1 MVYTSG
7 ILPIPKSPIIKDGAP
22 SSYIKPS
29 YYPIPYQAIIA
40 IENCDIHEVLSWDIS
55 VNVKS
60 IKIKVDWSL
69 AIDNNGTTD
78 LFPKA
83 VYDSISSY
91 DIGKPIWSS
100 SFSSNKLSLKVEWKI
115 IDPNTSN
122 TSHVIPPSP
131 IPYNGHLPGHS
142 FITPGH
148 KSNVN
153 DDSGYGSPNI
163 SRTHHFNIST
173 PATKLIFPS
182 PKRNIGR
189 HDVYRSIPKSPS
201 TNLQSKSG
209 NDELS
214 KSVYST
220 NPVSSSMPSS
230 TNNISSPQL
239 SQCKPKSNLVIPT
252 LPVDEKLDNPKSS
265 SPNSHS
271 KPSIPVIP
279 SSSNTN
285 TLPQP
290 LPTLSV
296 DVILDNTN
304 PKSPSTN
311 SPSKP
316 SIPIIPSPTNTN
328 TLPHSLPTVPVN
340 ETKAISNPDHN
351 SLPFSHSL
359 SNPNPPTSSIISDS
373 TNPKSGA
380 PDELYSDND
389 YDPFN
394 DFEPW
399 INKFA
404 RPPKTLRFSTNNYLH
419 DDIYAEGMNLIG
431 ECRLCNSQVPSY
443 LAQLHV
449 LECPKASKK
458 IINTFAKK
466 FAKSLKLSKDTVY
479 NIAKDHVAYKYAD
492 DKVPNKDFKT
502 LDQFRNFC
510 KALDTATDSQTKSF
524 FEQCNLP
531 CSRDVNIL
539 KYEHLK

>member
-7 ILPIPKSPIIKDGAP
+7 IS
-22 SSYIKPS
+22 
-29 YYPIPYQAIIA
+29 
-40 IENCDIHEVLSWDIS
+40 EV
-55 VNVKS
+55 
-60 IKIKVDWSL
+60 
-69 AIDNNGTTD
+69 T
-78 LFPKA
+78 
-83 VYDSISSY
+83 Y
-91 DIGKPIWSS
+91 
-100 SFSSNKLSLKVEWKI
+100 
-115 IDPNTSN
+115 
-122 TSHVIPPSP
+122 
-131 IPYNGHLPGHS
+131 
-142 FITPGH
+142 
-148 KSNVN
+148 
-153 DDSGYGSPNI
+153 
-163 SRTHHFNIST
+163 
-173 PATKLIFPS
+173 S

-239 SQCKPKSNLVIPT
+239 SQSKPKSNLVIPT

-316 SIPIIPSPTNTN
+316 SIPIIPSSTYTN
-328 TLPHSLPTVPVN
+328 TLPHPLSTVPVI

-351 SLPFSHSL
+351 SPPFSQSL
-359 SNPNPPTSSIISDS
+359 SNPNPLTSPIIPDS
-373 TNPKSGA
+373 TNPKSGDV
-380 PDELYSDND
+380 DELYSDSD

-399 INKFA
+399 INKFT

-449 LECPKASKK
+449 FECPKANKK

-492 DKVPNKDFKT
+492 NEVPNKDFKT
-502 LDQFRNFC
+502 LDQFR
-510 KALDTATDSQTKSF
+510 KL
-524 FEQCNLP
+524 L
-531 CSRDVNIL
+531 
-539 KYEHLK
+539 

>member
-1 MVYTSG
+1 MVYASG

-22 SSYIKPS
+22 TSYIKPS
-29 YYPIPYQAIIA
+29 YYPIPYQATIA

-69 AIDNNGTTD
+69 AKDNNGTTD

-83 VYDSISSY
+83 VYNSISSY
-91 DIGKPIWSS
+91 NIGKPIWSS
-100 SFSSNKLSLKVEWKI
+100 SFSNSKLSLKVEWKI

-122 TSHVIPPSP
+122 TPHVIPLSP
-131 IPYNGHLPGHS
+131 IPYNDHLPGHS

-148 KSNVN
+148 LN
-153 DDSGYGSPNI
+153 DDSRYGSPNI
-163 SRTHHFNIST
+163 SRTHHFNVST
-173 PATKLIFPS
+173 PAAKLIFPS

-201 TNLQSKSG
+201 TNLQSKPG

-220 NPVSSSMPSS
+220 NPVSSAMPSS
-230 TNNISSPQL
+230 TNNITSPQL
-239 SQCKPKSNLVIPT
+239 SQSKPKSIPVIPT
-252 LPVDEKLDNPKSS
+252 LPVDGKLDKSS
-265 SPNSHS
+265 STNYQS
-271 KPSIPVIP
+271 KSSIPVIP
-279 SSSNTN
+279 SSTNTN

-290 LPTLSV
+290 LPTLPV

-304 PKSPSTN
+304 PKSPSAN
-311 SPSKP
+311 SQSKP
-316 SIPIIPSPTNTN
+316 SIPVIPSSTNTN
-328 TLPHSLPTVPVN
+328 TLPHPLPTVRVN
-340 ETKAISNPDHN
+340 ETKPIPDPDRN
-351 SLPFSHSL
+351 SLPVSQSI
-359 SNPNPPTSSIISDS
+359 SNPNPPTSSIIPDS
-373 TNPKSGA
+373 TNSKSGDA
-380 PDELYSDND
+380 DELYSDSD
-389 YDPFN
+389 YDPFS
-394 DFEPW
+394 DFEPR

-404 RPPKTLRFSTNNYLH
+404 RPPKNLRFSTHNYLH
-419 DDIYAEGMNLIG
+419 DDIYAEFMNLIG

-449 LECPKASKK
+449 FECPKANKK

-466 FAKSLKLSKDTVY
+466 FAKSLKLSKDTVC
-479 NIAKDHVAYKYAD
+479 NIAKDHVAYKYTD
-492 DKVPNKDFKT
+492 NEVPNKDFKT